1 MFSQIRPVGTGSRV
15 VVEEAIAA
23 KGIVAPSPGREVPMT
38 DRIQTTLQEHF
49 GFTQLRPG
57 QQEVIQHLLEGHSA
71 AAIFPTGGG
80 KSLCYQLPALLLP
93 GVTLV
98 VSPLIAL
105 MKDQIDALAKRGV
118 NARRLDSSLGAEEYR
133 EVMGRLRSGGLRLL
147 YVAPERFNNERF
159 RENLRQVRI
168 SLFAVDEAHC
178 ISEWGHNFRPDYLK
192 LAGFAREFGAERIL
206 ALTATATPP
215 VLEDICRLFD
225 IAPDRAISTGFY
237 RPNLRIDT
245 TVVDESERDQA
256 LLAALS
262 ENPPG
267 AAIVYVT
274 RQKTAEQVARMLAD
288 AGLPARAY
296 HAGLKADDRSRI
308 QEWFMA
314 ADDAIVVATI
324 AFGMGVD
331 KSDIRG
337 VCHYNLP
344 KSLENYSQ
352 EIGRAG
358 RNGAP
363 SICRMLVCLDDLN
376 VLENFIYGDTPD
388 ESALHSLIG
397 ELFSLGEE
405 FDVSLYTLSAEHDIR
420 PLVLRTLLTY
430 LELAGYLQSGTPF
443 YANYQFRPL
452 LSSTKILARFE
463 GERRDF
469 LAALFRQAVKG
480 RTWFNLDLAQAVTDP
495 GHDTRAN
502 RAGPGLARGTATAGS
517 EGCRYPTPLP
527 AAAATGLRRATSH
540 GAAPA
545 NPRAGAGGNP
555 PPATGARPDR
565 PGWLPDQRP
574 RCPLRRTAGTT
585 LRTLQLVPAGKERGP
600 ATPFAGDQ
608 RGFLAGGIRSA
619 TEAGG
624 GADITP
630 PVDPVSLW
638 RHITPA
644 EPRQTERSCAIRQPG
659 ESSLRRCAGQ
669 DRAGIDVMD
678 AC

>member
-1 MFSQIRPVGTGSRV
+1 MSDTIP
-15 VVEEAIAA
+15 
-23 KGIVAPSPGREVPMT
+23 
-38 DRIQTTLQEHF
+38 TTLQEHF
-49 GFTQLRPG
+49 GFTRMRPG
-57 QQEVIQHLLEGHSA
+57 QQEVIQHLLDGHSA

-133 EVMGRLRSGGLRLL
+133 EVMGQLRNGGLRLL

-159 RENLRQVRI
+159 RENLRHVRI

-192 LAGFAREFGAERIL
+192 LAGFAREFGAECIL

-225 IAPDRAISTGFY
+225 IAPERAITTGFY
-237 RPNLRIDT
+237 RPNLSIDT

-256 LLAALS
+256 LLAAIH
-262 ENPPG
+262 ENLPG

-274 RQKTAEQVARMLAD
+274 LQKTAEEVAQMLAD

-296 HAGLKADDRSRI
+296 HAGLKTDDRSRI

-331 KSDIRG
+331 KSDIRA
-337 VCHYNLP
+337 VYHYNLP

-358 RNGAP
+358 RDGEP
-363 SICRMLVCLDDLN
+363 STCRMLVCPDDLN
-376 VLENFIYGDTPD
+376 ILENFIYGDTPD

-397 ELFSLGEE
+397 ELFTLGEK

-430 LELAGYLQSGTPF
+430 LELAGYLQGGTPF
-443 YANYQFRPL
+443 YANYQFKPL
-452 LSSTKILARFE
+452 LSSTEILSRFE

-469 LAALFRQAVKG
+469 VTALFRQAVKA
-480 RTWFNLDLAQAVTDP
+480 RTWFSLDIDQAATTLDTTRERIVRALDWLGEQQLLEVKVAGIRHRYQRLRQPASTEKLAMELHQRILEREQAEIHRLQQMVKLIALDSCQTNALAAHFGEQREQPCEHCSWCQRGKSEIPPRHSSLISEDILQKVYGLQQKQAGVLTTP
-495 GHDTRAN
+495 RLLTRFLCGITSPRLSRSKLNAH
-502 RAGPGLARGTATAGS
+502 ALFGSLEKVPFADVLART
-517 EGCRYPTPLP
+517 EQE
-527 AAAATGLRRATSH
+527 
-540 GAAPA
+540 
-545 NPRAGAGGNP
+545 
-555 PPATGARPDR
+555 
-565 PGWLPDQRP
+565 QR
-574 RCPLRRTAGTT
+574 
-585 LRTLQLVPAGKERGP
+585 
-600 ATPFAGDQ
+600 
-608 RGFLAGGIRSA
+608 
-619 TEAGG
+619 
-624 GADITP
+624 
-630 PVDPVSLW
+630 
-638 RHITPA
+638 
-644 EPRQTERSCAIRQPG
+644 
-659 ESSLRRCAGQ
+659 
-669 DRAGIDVMD
+669 
-678 AC
+678 